1 MGVGC
6 TAHAPENAS
15 MFEDDMAFAATLRV
29 LDAGDPAVMAE
40 QRGRFGTIA
49 RRPGEMAEPHHRRV
63 DPLLRPVLPNRAR
76 SPAQARQHL
85 PEALGREKVPTTAD
99 PQTLQP
105 VVDRAAH

>member
-40 QRGRFGTIA
+40 QRGRFGTSRVA
-49 RRPGEMAEPHHRRV
+49 PVGFEDRKRHSTRR
-63 DPLLRPVLPNRAR
+63 
-76 SPAQARQHL
+76 Q
-85 PEALGREKVPTTAD
+85 
-99 PQTLQP
+99 
-105 VVDRAAH
+105 